1 MSYVPQQ
8 LIDGCPP
15 VTIQCACCDERLPS
29 DAMYCPDC
37 QTPAELSRSVATRI
51 GDQHFVSVLGA
62 SNAGKTVYS
71 GLLLDILSNGTDDFR
86 GRATSAFS
94 VDLQEQVVTAL
105 QRRTFPE
112 KTAAEADR
120 WKWLHCQI
128 TISSKKSERHV
139 DLISPDFAGEA
150 IAMEVNQPGS
160 FPAISDVVKKSAGVL
175 ILCDSLKVRD
185 TGPGEDLFAM
195 KLATYVAQAHQLV
208 ADGNRKRKTNGPA
221 VAIVFTKS
229 DECPEARLNPA
240 EFAENN
246 TPRLAEFCRQS
257 FSKHAFFAASVAG
270 SSGTLSDGNGRR
282 MQVPFHVQ
290 PHGVVEPLRW
300 ITDQI

>member
-1 MSYVPQQ
+1 MLNAPQQ
-8 LIDGCPP
+8 LVEGCPP
-15 VTIQCACCDERLPS
+15 VTLNCACCDTRLPS
-29 DAMYCPDC
+29 EASYCPEC
-37 QTPAELSRSVATRI
+37 QTPAELSRTVATRI
-51 GDQHFVSVLGA
+51 GSQHFVSVLGA
-62 SNAGKTVYS
+62 SNSGKTVYS
-71 GLLLDILSNGTDDFR
+71 GLLLDILSKGTNDSR

-112 KTAAEADR
+112 KTASEADR
-120 WKWLHCQI
+120 WKWLHCQL
-128 TISSKKSERHV
+128 TTSGKKTDRHV
-139 DLISPDFAGEA
+139 DLVSPDFAGEA

-160 FPAISDVVKKSAGVL
+160 YPAIADVVRKSNGVL

-195 KLATYVAQAHQLV
+195 KLATYVAQAHGLAV
-208 ADGNRKRKTNGPA
+208 DGNRKRKGGPA
-221 VAIVFTKS
+221 IAIVFTKS
-229 DECPEARLNPA
+229 DACPDARKNPA

-246 TPRLAEFCRQS
+246 TPRLAEYCRQT
-257 FSKHAFFAASVAG
+257 FNQHAFFAASVAG
-270 SSGTLSDGNGRR
+270 SSGTLHDNGGRH

-290 PHGVVEPLRW
+290 PQGIVEPLRW

>member
-1 MSYVPQQ
+1 MSYAPQQ
-8 LIDGCPP
+8 LVDGCPP
-15 VTIQCACCDERLPS
+15 VTIQCACCDMRLPS
-29 DAMYCPDC
+29 EASYCPEC
-37 QTPAELSRSVATRI
+37 QTPAELSRTVATRI

-71 GLLLDILSNGTDDFR
+71 GLLLDILSNGTDEFR
-86 GRATSAFS
+86 GRATTAFS

-112 KTAAEADR
+112 KTAYEADM

-128 TISSKKSERHV
+128 TTTGKKSERHV

-160 FPAISDVVKKSAGVL
+160 YPAIGDVVKKSNGVL

-195 KLATYVAQAHQLV
+195 KLATYVAQA
-208 ADGNRKRKTNGPA
+208 T
-221 VAIVFTKS
+221 I
-229 DECPEARLNPA
+229 
-240 EFAENN
+240 
-246 TPRLAEFCRQS
+246 
-257 FSKHAFFAASVAG
+257 
-270 SSGTLSDGNGRR
+270 
-282 MQVPFHVQ
+282 
-290 PHGVVEPLRW
+290 
-300 ITDQI
+300 

>member
-1 MSYVPQQ
+1 MLNIPQQ
-8 LIDGCPP
+8 LVDGCPP
-15 VTIQCACCDERLPS
+15 VTLNCACCDVRLPS
-29 DAMYCPDC
+29 EASYCPDC
-37 QTPAELSRSVATRI
+37 QTPAELSRTVATRI

-71 GLLLDILSNGTDDFR
+71 GLLLDILSKGGKDFR
-86 GRATSAFS
+86 GRATSAFA
-94 VDLQEQVVTAL
+94 VDLQEQVITAL

-112 KTAAEADR
+112 KTANEADT

-128 TISSKKSERHV
+128 TTAEKKGERYV

-160 FPAISDVVKKSAGVL
+160 YPAISDVVKKSAGVL

-195 KLATYVAQAHQLV
+195 KLATYVAQTHGLSV
-208 ADGNRKRKTNGPA
+208 DGNRKRKAGGPA
-221 VAIVFTKS
+221 IAIVFTKS
-229 DECPEARLNPA
+229 DACPEARWDPA
-240 EFAENN
+240 GFAENN
-246 TPRLAEFCRQS
+246 TPRLTEFCRQTFRS
-257 FSKHAFFAASVAG
+257 HAFFAASVAG
-270 SSGTLSDGNGRR
+270 SSGTLADAGGRR

-290 PHGVVEPLRW
+290 PQGVVEPLRW